1 MKFVHCTT
9 FFLDG
14 SRRRLVVNLVQYS
27 STCTTLNV
35 VCLAVGRGLRSDA
48 EVALAGRYL

>member
-27 STCTTLNV
+27 STLNV

>member
-14 SRRRLVVNLVQYS
+14 SRRLVVNLVQYS

-35 VCLAVGRGLRSDA
+35 VCRAVGRGLRSDA